1 MFQEIETRM
10 TRNNQVGDEKVVL
23 VLSEKGERFRTIFR
37 QIHLVVE
44 RFDDPTEFFSNG
56 LFVFTD

>member
-1 MFQEIETRM
+1 M

>member
-10 TRNNQVGDEKVVL
+10 TRNNQVGDEEVVL
-23 VLSEKGERFRTIFR
+23 ILSEKGERFRTVFR
-37 QIHLVVE
+37 QIHLMIE
-44 RFDDPTEFFSNG
+44 RFDNPGEFFSNG